1 MLLLIAWR
9 NIWRNK
15 RRTLI
20 TLASIGFAVF
30 FACIMQSMQL
40 GSYERMIENAVRFY
54 TGHIQVHEKGYW
66 DDKTLDN
73 SLEVTESLQTKL
85 SGEADLSAY
94 VPRIESFAL
103 ASHGTLTKG
112 VLVNGIDPIKETGLT
127 DLQGKIVEGQY
138 LSTPGDI
145 MIGEGLSTYL
155 KAAPGDTLVLISQGY
170 HGANAAGKYRI
181 VGTLK
186 FPTQEMSAQA
196 AYIMLSDAQYFF
208 NMPNRATSLALL
220 LDNSE
225 AVPGV
230 KADLTSKL
238 DTAVYEVMDWKELMP
253 ELVQSIE
260 IDYASGRIMLY
271 VLYAIIAFGIF
282 GTFLM
287 MTNER
292 QYEFGVMLSIG
303 MKRRLMQGM
312 LLLEIIMLAVLGVV
326 MGIIAASPILAYF
339 YLNPIQVGGEMAQ
352 AYEKMGMEPILP
364 FSLAP
369 EVFVNQAQVV
379 LVMTILMAIYPLWIV
394 GKLKVIKALRS

>member
-30 FACIMQSMQL
+30 FACLMQSMQL

-54 TGHIQVHEKGYW
+54 TGHIQVHEKGFW

-73 SLEVTESLQTKL
+73 SLEITEELK
-85 SGEADLSAY
+85 SALTGGTQMRTY

-103 ASHGTLTKG
+103 ASSGVLTKG
-112 VLVNGIDPIKETGLT
+112 VLLNGIEPESEHLLT
-127 DLQGKIVEGQY
+127 RLRDKLVEGEY
-138 LSTPGDI
+138 LSGPGGI

-155 KAAPGDTLVLISQGY
+155 KASPGDTLVLISQGY
-170 HGANAAGKYRI
+170 HGANAAGKYKV
-181 VGTLK
+181 VGILE

-196 AYIMLSDAQYFF
+196 AYITLSDAQYFF
-208 NMPNRATSLALL
+208 NAPDRATSLALL
-220 LDNSE
+220 LENSDE
-225 AVPGV
+225 VPEV
-230 KADLTSKL
+230 KAQLIAAL
-238 DTAVYEVMDWKELMP
+238 DTAAYEVMDWQELMP
-253 ELVQSIE
+253 EMVQGIE
-260 IDYASGRIMLY
+260 IDYASGKIMLY
-271 VLYAIIAFGIF
+271 VLYAIIGFGIF

-312 LLLEIIMLAVLGVV
+312 LLLEIIILAALGVV
-326 MGIIAASPILAYF
+326 MGVIAASPILTYF
-339 YLNPIQVGGEMAQ
+339 YLNPIRVGGDMAA

-364 FSLAP
+364 FSLEP
-369 EVFVNQAQVV
+369 TVFLDQAQVV
-379 LVMTILMAIYPLWIV
+379 FVMTFLMALYPLLVV
-394 GKLKVIKALRS
+394 GRLKVIKALRN